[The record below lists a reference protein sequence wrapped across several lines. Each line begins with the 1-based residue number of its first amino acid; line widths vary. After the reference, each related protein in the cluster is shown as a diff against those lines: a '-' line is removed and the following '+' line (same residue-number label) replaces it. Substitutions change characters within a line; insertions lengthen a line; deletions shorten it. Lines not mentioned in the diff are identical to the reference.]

1 MAEYE
6 MKTTDMHK
14 TKKNVEG
21 YEICIS
27 TLNQLPI
34 NK

>member
-6 MKTTDMHK
+6 IKTTDMHK

-27 TLNQLPI
+27 TLNQFI